1 MLHYISARSP
11 TQRAFIFVWWH
22 ESEDSSS
29 STFHVGEWKFSREGK
44 LIFFFFFDKRTRR
57 RFNFLS
63 SGSIKYRYVSANCDK
78 ITIIDFVILRFEKFS
93 SLETFSN
100 LKMFESQEI
109 FALYY
114 VLCIGQSWKF
124 EDKEVKR

>member
-1 MLHYISARSP
+1 ME
-11 TQRAFIFVWWH
+11 V
-22 ESEDSSS
+22 
-29 STFHVGEWKFSREGK
+29 FSGGK
-44 LIFFFFFDKRTRR
+44 ANFFFFFFDKRTRR

-109 FALYY
+109 FVLYY
-114 VLCIGQSWKF
+114 VLCIGQS
-124 EDKEVKR
+124 

>member
-22 ESEDSSS
+22 GSEDSSS

-78 ITIIDFVILRFEKFS
+78 ITIVDFVILRFEKFS

-100 LKMFESQEI
+100 LKRCSSPKKFSCYIM
-109 FALYY
+109 YC
-114 VLCIGQSWKF
+114 VL
-124 EDKEVKR
+124 VKVENLRIKK